1 MASHA
6 GAWPAV
12 SIGIEIYGKRDFHRK
27 IADSITISATIDN
40 RFYCAAAEKFR
51 DRGRCIG
58 DLISRLRYPGARMA
72 SLALDQS
79 TPRARPET
87 PARAPVELIDSR
99 AIGVD
104 LEKIAKAHEGNEREM
119 RTALAKR
126 LKAALIEGRAK
137 AEQLLLKDR
146 QGRRCAERLCRMED
160 EIIRILFEFA
170 KKHLYPSQ
178 NPSESEHMAVIATG
192 GYGRGLQAPGSDIDL
207 LFLLPYKQTAWGE
220 SIAEAIL
227 YCLWDT
233 GLKVGHATRSVD
245 ECIRQAKADMTIRT
259 AILEAR
265 FLLGDRKLYDELV
278 KRFDNDVV
286 RNTAAKFV
294 AAKLAE
300 REERIRRSGQSRYL
314 VEPNVKDGKGGL
326 RDLHTLFWIAKYVYR
341 VREPDELIKRGVF
354 DKHEY
359 QLFRRCEDFL
369 WAVRCHMHFVTN
381 RAEER
386 LGFDIQR
393 EIAQRL
399 GYTAHPGQQDVER
412 FMKHYFLIA
421 KDVGDLTAIVCA
433 QLEDDQNKSI
443 PVLSRV
449 MAKFVTAK
457 RKVLTETEDFIVDKN
472 RIRLAQANV
481 FKRDPVNLIRI
492 FRLAQKHNLAFHPDA
507 MRVITR
513 SLHLINSDL
522 RDDKEANRL
531 FLEIIISKNDPE
543 TVLRRMNEA
552 GVLGRFVPAFG
563 KIVAMMQF
571 NMYHHYTVDEHL
583 LRCIGLL
590 ADIERG
596 EKDTPLAHELF
607 QSLRPGNRTV
617 LYVTMFLHDIAK
629 GRIEDHSIAGAR
641 VARRLC
647 PRLGLSAADTE
658 VVAWLIENH
667 LVMSSVAQSRDLSDR
682 KTIENFAAVVQSTER
697 LKLLMILTTADIRAV
712 GPGVWNGWKAQLLRT
727 LYYETEPVLT
737 GGFSEVNR
745 AQRVATAQTEFRQA
759 LKHWPAER
767 LESYISR
774 LYPAYWLKVD
784 LQHKVEHAHF
794 LMGAEDAG
802 KTLAT
807 TVGYDSGNVTEL
819 TVLAPDHPWLL
830 SIIAGACAMAGAN
843 IVDAQIFTTT
853 DGLALD
859 TISLSREF
867 ERDEDEQRRA
877 NRIADSIEKA
887 LRGELRLPD
896 TLGKR
901 VAPKGRIKAFAL
913 EPTVAIN
920 NQWSHRYTMME
931 VTGLDRTGLLY
942 EMTTT
947 LSKLNLNIASAH
959 VATFGERVVD
969 VFYVTDLMGA
979 QITSPTRQA
988 AIKRAIIPLFGPEAK
1003 PSKAKAEA

>member
-1 MASHA
+1 
-6 GAWPAV
+6 
-12 SIGIEIYGKRDFHRK
+12 
-27 IADSITISATIDN
+27 
-40 RFYCAAAEKFR
+40 
-51 DRGRCIG
+51 
-58 DLISRLRYPGARMA
+58 MA
-72 SLALDQS
+72 SLAPDHDTCPPS
-79 TPRARPET
+79 ERPVRGSNDLID
-87 PARAPVELIDSR
+87 ARALTAELEE
-99 AIGVD
+99 
-104 LEKIAKAHEGNEREM
+104 LAKSHTGGEREL
-119 RTALAKR
+119 RSLLAQR
-126 LKAALIEGRAK
+126 LKVALTDGRAK
-137 AEQLLLKDR
+137 AEQLLLKDHH
-146 QGRRCAERLCRMED
+146 GRRCAERLCRMED
-160 EIIRILFEFA
+160 KIIGILFEFA
-170 KKHLYPSQ
+170 CKLYPSQ
-178 NPSESEHMAVIATG
+178 NPSEGERMAVIATG

-259 AILEAR
+259 AILESR
-265 FLLGDRKLYDELV
+265 FLLGDKKLLDELV
-278 KRFDNDVV
+278 TRFDDEVV
-286 RNTAAKFV
+286 RNTATQFV

-300 REERIRRSGQSRYL
+300 REDRVRRSGQSRYL

-354 DKHEY
+354 DKQEY
-359 QLFRRCEDFL
+359 QRFRACEDFL
-369 WAVRCHMHFVTN
+369 WSVRCHMHFLMG

-386 LGFDIQR
+386 LSFDIQR
-393 EIAQRL
+393 EIAVRL
-399 GYTAHPGQQDVER
+399 GYTEHPGLQDVER

-421 KDVGDLTAIVCA
+421 KDVGDLTAILCA
-433 QLEDDQNKSI
+433 ELEDSHAKSV

-449 MAKFVTAK
+449 MARLRPMK
-457 RKVLTETEDFIVDKN
+457 RRKLAESDDFTIDKN

-492 FRLAQKHNLAFHPDA
+492 FDLAQKHNLAFHPDA
-507 MRVITR
+507 MRAITR
-513 SLHLINSDL
+513 SLKLIDAKL
-522 RDDKEANRL
+522 RDNEEANKL
-531 FLEIIISKNDPE
+531 FLDVLTSKNDPE

-583 LRCIGLL
+583 LRCIGVL
-590 ADIERG
+590 AEIERG
-596 EKDTPLAHELF
+596 SSNDTPLANELIHKI
-607 QSLRPGNRTV
+607 LPEHRRV
-617 LYVTMFLHDIAK
+617 LYVTLFLHDIAK
-629 GRIEDHSIAGAR
+629 GRPEDHSIAGAR
-641 VARRLC
+641 VAKRFC
-647 PRLGLSAADTE
+647 PRLGFSAADTE
-658 VVAWLIENH
+658 TVAWLIENH

-682 KTIENFAAVVQSTER
+682 KTIENFAATVQSAER
-697 LKLLMILTTADIRAV
+697 LKLLTILTTADIRAV
-712 GPGVWNGWKAQLLRT
+712 GPGVWNGWKAQLIRT

-745 AQRVATAQTEFRQA
+745 AQRVAIAQIEFREA
-759 LKHWPAER
+759 MKDWPRER
-767 LESYISR
+767 LEAYIAK

-784 LQHKVEHAHF
+784 LPHKIEHANF
-794 LMGAEDAG
+794 VRATEDAE
-802 KTLAT
+802 KRLAT
-807 TVGYDSGNVTEL
+807 SVAFDVERGVTEL
-819 TVLAPDHPWLL
+819 TLLAPDHPWLL

-843 IVDAQIFTTT
+843 IVDAQIYTTT
-853 DGLALD
+853 DGRALD

-867 ERDEDEQRRA
+867 DRDEDEERRA

-896 TLGKR
+896 VVAKR
-901 VAPKGRIKAFAL
+901 MPPKGRIRAFAL

-920 NQWSHRYTMME
+920 NQWSHRYTMVE

-942 EMTTT
+942 ELTAT

-959 VATFGERVVD
+959 VATFGERAVD

-979 QITSPTRQA
+979 QINSPTRQA
-988 AIKRAIIPLFGPEAK
+988 AIKRALIALFAAGDEGK
-1003 PSKAKAEA
+1003 PARTAASA